1 MSKDREELNDLSAAM
16 PDKVKTM
23 SALWE
28 AWAVRCHVY
37 PAPHSKKKQVEVN
50 TETEGVPLGD

>member
-16 PDKVKTM
+16 PDKVKAM

-28 AWAVRCHVY
+28 AWAWRCHVY
-37 PAPHSKKKQVEVN
+37 PAPA
-50 TETEGVPLGD
+50 ETARTQSTDPASVTLGD